1 MAIYQLDKLTPVVPA
16 SAWVADNAQVI
27 GDVRLGEDCSVWFGV
42 VIRGDTETI
51 TVGRGTNV
59 QDNSVLH
66 ADMGV
71 PLTLGE
77 DVTVGHQ
84 VMLHGCTIGDGSLIL
99 GSPAKA
105 VRQLSPEQI
114 EGLKTIAK
122 HYIENAGRYKAGLK
136 KIA

>member
-1 MAIYQLDKLTPVVPA
+1 MAIYQLDKLTPIVPA

-27 GDVRLGEDCSVWFGV
+27 GDVRLGDDCSVWFGV

-71 PLTLGE
+71 PLTLGHAAWLHYRRRLADRHPGGGAQSRE
-77 DVTVGHQ
+77 D
-84 VMLHGCTIGDGSLIL
+84 
-99 GSPAKA
+99 
-105 VRQLSPEQI
+105 R
-114 EGLKTIAK
+114 
-122 HYIENAGRYKAGLK
+122 
-136 KIA
+136 